1 MQGDVLMLGW
11 LTNNT
16 TVGYYTITV
25 VVTFAIASIGQS
37 YGMSFHESLRERD
50 GDRSA
55 GPPLRN
61 TLLIGAA
68 AGVLV
73 AITGVVLL
81 ISPAPT
87 ELAVAMLVMA
97 VFCAMRTVSLTF
109 QVVLYTQRR
118 DMVRLT
124 TNLGLVPVKLALV
137 AALASAG
144 AVGAAIATV
153 VTDAILLAVYATAV
167 YRKAKK

>member
-1 MQGDVLMLGW
+1 
-11 LTNNT
+11 
-16 TVGYYTITV
+16 
-25 VVTFAIASIGQS
+25 
-37 YGMSFHESLRERD
+37 MSFHESLREHD
-50 GDRSA
+50 GDPSA

-61 TLLIGAA
+61 TLLMGGI
-68 AGVLV
+68 AGLLV

-87 ELAVAMLVMA
+87 ELAVAMLLMA
-97 VFCAMRTVSLTF
+97 VFCAMRTVSLIL

-137 AALASAG
+137 AALSSAG

-153 VTDAILLAVYATAV
+153 VTDAVLLAIYATAV
-167 YRKAKK
+167 YRRKAKK